1 MKIKYLEHMKK
12 SYPATLNNLKKIRAT
27 IKDFLKIYEVD
38 LKIIKNIQLA
48 VDEAVTNIIKHAY
61 KGENKNNI
69 IKIELELKNK
79 KFLIHLYDNGIKV
92 NKNNIKP
99 RSLDSVKPGGL
110 GVHFINEIMDQTKYL
125 SSKEWNNHIVLEKII
140 NSKQKKGA

>member
-1 MKIKYLEHMKK
+1 MKK

-69 IKIELELKNK
+69 IKIELEFKNK
-79 KFLIHLYDNGIKV
+79 KFLIHLYDNGL
-92 NKNNIKP
+92 N
-99 RSLDSVKPGGL
+99 
-110 GVHFINEIMDQTKYL
+110 
-125 SSKEWNNHIVLEKII
+125 
-140 NSKQKKGA
+140 

>member
-27 IKDFLKIYEVD
+27 IKDFLKIYKVD

-48 VDEAVTNIIKHAY
+48 VDEAVTNIIKHSY
-61 KGENKNNI
+61 KEENENNI
-69 IKIELELKNK
+69 IKIELEFKNK

-99 RSLDSVKPGGL
+99 RNLKVIKPGGL
-110 GVHFINEIMDQTKYL
+110 GTYFIKTIMDSVK
-125 SSKEWNNHIVLEKII
+125 WNK
-140 NSKQKKGA
+140 NSKSFTNHLTMSKKVN

>member
-1 MKIKYLEHMKK
+1 MKK

-61 KGENKNNI
+61 KEENKKNT
-69 IKIELELKNK
+69 IKIELEFKNK
-79 KFLIHLYDNGIKV
+79 KFLIHLYDNGIKID
-92 NKNNIKP
+92 KKNIKP
-99 RSLDSVKPGGL
+99 RNLKIIKPGGL
-110 GVHFINEIMDQTKYL
+110 GVFFMYEIMDQVKWD
-125 SSKEWNNHIVLEKII
+125 KEDKNWNNRLTMIKNLKE
-140 NSKQKKGA
+140 

>member
-1 MKIKYLEHMKK
+1 MKK
-12 SYPATLNNLKKIRAT
+12 SYPATLSNLKKIRAT

-48 VDEAVTNIIKHAY
+48 VDEAITNIIKHAY

-99 RSLDSVKPGGL
+99 RSLDNIKPGGL
-110 GVHFINEIMDQTKYL
+110 GTYFIDQLMDETKYL
-125 SSKEWNNHIVLEKII
+125 KSNKWINHLVL
-140 NSKQKKGA
+140 KKNIF

>member
-99 RSLDSVKPGGL
+99 RSLDNIKPGGL
-110 GVHFINEIMDQTKYL
+110 GTYFIDQLMDETKYL
-125 SSKEWNNHIVLEKII
+125 KSNKWINHLVL
-140 NSKQKKGA
+140 KKNIF

>member
-99 RSLDSVKPGGL
+99 RNLKAIKPGGL
-110 GVHFINEIMDQTKYL
+110 GTYFIKTIMDNVK
-125 SSKEWNNHIVLEKII
+125 WNK
-140 NSKQKKGA
+140 NSKSFTNHLTMSKKVS

>member
-1 MKIKYLEHMKK
+1 MKK
-12 SYPATLNNLKKIRAT
+12 SYPATLSNLKKIRAT

-69 IKIELELKNK
+69 IKIELEFKNK
-79 KFLIHLYDNGIKV
+79 IFLIHLYDNGIKV
-92 NKNNIKP
+92 DKKNIKP
-99 RSLDSVKPGGL
+99 RSLDNIKPGGL
-110 GVHFINEIMDQTKYL
+110 GSYFTNEIMDEVKWKTD
-125 SSKEWNNHIVLEKII
+125 SKDWVNHLILIKTIY
-140 NSKQKKGA
+140 

>member
-1 MKIKYLEHMKK
+1 MKK
-12 SYPATLNNLKKIRAT
+12 SYPATLSNLKKIRAT

-69 IKIELELKNK
+69 IKIELEFKNK
-79 KFLIHLYDNGIKV
+79 IFLIHLYDNGIKV
-92 NKNNIKP
+92 DKKNIKP
-99 RSLDSVKPGGL
+99 RSLDNIKPGGL
-110 GVHFINEIMDQTKYL
+110 GVYFIDQLMDETKYL
-125 SSKEWNNHIVLEKII
+125 KSNKWINHLVLKKNII
-140 NSKQKKGA
+140 

>member
-1 MKIKYLEHMKK
+1 MKK
-12 SYPATLNNLKKIRAT
+12 SYPAILSNLKKIRAT

-48 VDEAVTNIIKHAY
+48 VDETVTNIIKHAY

-69 IKIELELKNK
+69 IKIELEYKNK

-92 NKNNIKP
+92 DKKKIKP
-99 RSLDSVKPGGL
+99 RNLDNVKPGGL

-125 SSKEWNNHIVLEKII
+125 SSNEWNNHIVLEKII
-140 NSKQKKGA
+140 NSNQKKGA

>member
-99 RSLDSVKPGGL
+99 RSLDNIKPGGL
-110 GVHFINEIMDQTKYL
+110 GIYFIDQLMDETKYL
-125 SSKEWNNHIVLEKII
+125 KSNKWINHLVLKKNII
-140 NSKQKKGA
+140 

>member
-1 MKIKYLEHMKK
+1 MKK
-12 SYPATLNNLKKIRAT
+12 SFPATLSNLKKIRAT

-61 KGENKNNI
+61 EGENKNNI
-69 IKIELELKNK
+69 IKIELEYKNK

-92 NKNNIKP
+92 DKKKIKP
-99 RSLDSVKPGGL
+99 RNLDNVKPGGL

-125 SSKEWNNHIVLEKII
+125 SSNEWNNHIVLEKII
-140 NSKQKKGA
+140 NSNQKKGA

>member
-1 MKIKYLEHMKK
+1 MKK

-99 RSLDSVKPGGL
+99 RSLDNIKPGGL
-110 GVHFINEIMDQTKYL
+110 GTYFIDQLMDETKYL
-125 SSKEWNNHIVLEKII
+125 KSNKWINHLVLKKNII
-140 NSKQKKGA
+140 

>member
-61 KGENKNNI
+61 KGKNKNNI
-69 IKIELELKNK
+69 IKIELEYKNK

-92 NKNNIKP
+92 DKKKIKP
-99 RSLDSVKPGGL
+99 RNLDNVKPGGL

-125 SSKEWNNHIVLEKII
+125 SSNEWNNHIVLEKII
-140 NSKQKKGA
+140 NSNQKKGA

>member
-1 MKIKYLEHMKK
+1 MKK
-12 SYPATLNNLKKIRAT
+12 SYPATLSNLKKIRAT

-69 IKIELELKNK
+69 IKIELEFKNK
-79 KFLIHLYDNGIKV
+79 IFLIHLYDNGIKV
-92 NKNNIKP
+92 DKKNIKP
-99 RSLDSVKPGGL
+99 RSLDNIKPGGL
-110 GVHFINEIMDQTKYL
+110 GSYFINEIMDEVKWETK
-125 SSKEWNNHIVLEKII
+125 SKDWVNHLILIKTIY
-140 NSKQKKGA
+140 